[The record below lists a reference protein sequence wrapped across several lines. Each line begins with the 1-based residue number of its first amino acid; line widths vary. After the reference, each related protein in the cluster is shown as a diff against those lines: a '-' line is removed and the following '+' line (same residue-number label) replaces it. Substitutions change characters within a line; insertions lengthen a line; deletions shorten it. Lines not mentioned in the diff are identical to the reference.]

1 MAKKDEKGN
10 WIDGRGNA
18 VPVRY
23 IDVVDRKR
31 DQVVEKII
39 KMAEQEEKRLRKL
52 KKMVFDEVKKFIE
65 YSAKTSGVKVG
76 GMKGNIQLTNFSGD
90 KRVEI
95 TIQDK
100 LDFDE
105 RLQQAKQLI
114 DELLIEWSVGA
125 REELKLLVNKA
136 FNVDKKGR
144 VNVKEILG
152 LRKLKIRNKKWQKA
166 MELIDEA
173 RTVLSTKAY
182 VRFTKKNAHGEWNSI
197 LLDMAAVKIEE
208 E

>member
-1 MAKKDEKGN
+1 MAIKTKEGN
-10 WIDGRGNA
+10 WIDGRGNE
-18 VPVRY
+18 VPPRY
-23 IDVVDRKR
+23 IDKVDKER
-31 DQVVEKII
+31 DRVVEKLVKIAL
-39 KMAEQEEKRLRKL
+39 KERERLEQL
-52 KKMVFDEVKKFIE
+52 KKTVFTEFTKFIE

-76 GMKGNIQLTNFSGD
+76 GMKGNIQLTNFSGN

-105 RLQQAKQLI
+105 RLQQAKELI
-114 DELLIEWSVGA
+114 DELLVEWSEGA
-125 REELKLLVNKA
+125 RDELKLIVNKA

-152 LRKLKIRNKKWQKA
+152 LRKIKIPDKRWKKA
-166 MELIDEA
+166 MDLIDEA

-182 VRFTKKNAHGEWNSI
+182 IRFQMREKNGEWKSI
-197 LLDMAAVKIEE
+197 LLDLASIDV
-208 E
+208 